1 MKLITLASL
10 ALTLL
15 APVTH
20 AATLSVEQI
29 LAMQNA
35 RNAAHE
41 EQERLDNALILALCA
56 QDKTKACLTTAR
68 RVLVKYKSGV
78 VQLHENDKKFTERM
92 SSGYGIPLEDTDPQ
106 SYPAGQ

>member
-1 MKLITLASL
+1 MKLITLATL

-20 AATLSVEQI
+20 SETLSVEQI

-41 EQERLDNALILALCA
+41 DQERSDNALILTLCA
-56 QDKTKACLTTAR
+56 QDKTKACLTSAR
-68 RVLVKYKSGV
+68 RVLVKYKASV
-78 VQLHENDKKFTERM
+78 VQLHENDKIFTER
-92 SSGYGIPLEDTDPQ
+92 IT
-106 SYPAGQ
+106 AGQ